1 MLFFFGINY
10 GSIKMDGGRFMYVVI
25 TGASGDLGRKIARK
39 FASSHYNLVLLYYKN
54 DICEYGKNLASEFGI
69 NVFALA
75 CDITNEEDVKKLQE
89 KIKKEN
95 IDVTCLVNNA
105 GISCDGTIEEKTI
118 DNFRW
123 VLDVNL
129 GGTFLVTK
137 YIGSLIKQ
145 GSIINVSSNCGI
157 DAGYVEGMDYNA
169 SKAGVISLTHDFA
182 KIYAPRV
189 RVNAVAPG
197 WIETTKNKE
206 LLPNFKKEEMDKCLL
221 GRFAS
226 PDEIASVIF
235 FLSSRDASYIN
246 DSIIKVD
253 GGLK

>member
-1 MLFFFGINY
+1 MKCLFIINPSS
-10 GSIKMDGGRFMYVVI
+10 GTHAFQKSID
-25 TGASGDLGRKIARK
+25 K
-39 FASSHYNLVLLYYKN
+39 FIGQLILNTNVNTIDTYFTRGKN
-54 DICEYGKNLASEFGI
+54 DGLERAARLTRNEYDFIVAVGG
-69 NVFALA
+69 
-75 CDITNEEDVKKLQE
+75 
-89 KIKKEN
+89 
-95 IDVTCLVNNA
+95 
-105 GISCDGTIEEKTI
+105 DGTINEIIT
-118 DNFRW
+118 
-123 VLDVNL
+123 
-129 GGTFLVTK
+129 G
-137 YIGSLIKQ
+137 LIKSESKIPLAILAA
-145 GSIINVSSNCGI
+145 GTVNDFATYLNLPNTPEAFRDMIARFKTKKI